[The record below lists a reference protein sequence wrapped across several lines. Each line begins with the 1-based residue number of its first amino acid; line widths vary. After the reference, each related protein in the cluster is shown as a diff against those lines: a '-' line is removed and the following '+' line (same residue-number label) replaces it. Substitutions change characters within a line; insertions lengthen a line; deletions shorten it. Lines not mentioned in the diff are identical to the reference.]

1 MESAVAM
8 APAAD
13 ASEAQ
18 PAGDRYV
25 YSIGRQ
31 VTLKR
36 GETKQIPLMSA
47 QNVKV
52 MREFRFEW
60 LVSGHP
66 GLEEIGP
73 VNAAIILEVENE
85 ADLGLGAPLPAGTAR
100 VYGPAAPAAET
111 GRAAGGEEVW

>member
-1 MESAVAM
+1 MRMESAVAM

-52 MREFRFEW
+52 MREFRFEG

-73 VNAAIILEVENE
+73 VDAA
-85 ADLGLGAPLPAGTAR
+85 R
-100 VYGPAAPAAET
+100 S
-111 GRAAGGEEVW
+111 EEQTSELQSRKRISYAVLSL

>member
-1 MESAVAM
+1 MLMEAACCM
-8 APAAD
+8 APSVD
-13 ASEAQ
+13 VSEAQ

-36 GETKQIPLMSA
+36 GETKQIPLMIA

-52 MREFRFEW
+52 MREFRFEG

-73 VNAAIILEVENE
+73 VSAAIILEVEND
-85 ADLGLGAPLPAGTAR
+85 ADLGLGAPLPAGKI
-100 VYGPAAPAAET
+100 
-111 GRAAGGEEVW
+111 GRAHV

>member
-1 MESAVAM
+1 MRMESAVAM

-52 MREFRFEW
+52 MREFRFEG

-73 VNAAIILEVENE
+73 VNAAIILEVEND
-85 ADLGLGAPLPAGTAR
+85 ADLGLGAPLPARSEAHTSELQSLMR
-100 VYGPAAPAAET
+100 T
-111 GRAAGGEEVW
+111 S

>member
-1 MESAVAM
+1 MRMESAVAM

-31 VTLKR
+31 ITLKR
-36 GETKQIPLMSA
+36 GEPKQIPLMSA

-52 MREFRFEW
+52 KREFSFEV
-60 LVSGHP
+60 LVSGPP
-66 GLEEIGP
+66 GLERSDER
-73 VNAAIILEVENE
+73 
-85 ADLGLGAPLPAGTAR
+85 R
-100 VYGPAAPAAET
+100 VGKGFVSTCLSRWSPYHST
-111 GRAAGGEEVW
+111 KKTYQ